1 MNKKVVLAGDI
12 TYNMDL
18 MKSNKE
24 TKGCLYRSSSHY
36 ICSVMMPDLP
46 VDAKNSTLFTEAW
59 DVSGKKALATFMK
72 MKKRF

>member
-36 ICSVMMPDLP
+36 ICGVLMPDSP
-46 VDAKNSTLFTEAW
+46 IDAENSTLHAEAW
-59 DVSGKKALATFMK
+59 DVSNKKALATFMK